1 MRNGYPLVELH
12 RHLDGNV
19 RLDTVLDLGKKH
31 GVDLPAWTLEGLRPY
46 VQVDGREPSLMDFIA
61 KFEMLRRVMVD
72 YDAVRRIV
80 RENLEDAVRE
90 QIDYIELRFSPRF
103 MAEYHNLDT
112 FAVAEA
118 ACDALEEAADLPVK
132 AKLIGIISRHYGPE
146 AGWTELEAA
155 IRCRDRGIVALD
167 LAGDE
172 AGFPGEL
179 FVDHFRK
186 AREAG
191 LRVVAHAGEAAGAS
205 SVRQAVLGLGAE
217 RIGHGIRAIEDPE
230 VMELLL
236 ERGIP
241 LEVCPTS
248 NVHTSTV
255 PDLSSHPLPALLERG
270 VACTLNTDDPSISG
284 IDLAHEYRVAEEA
297 LGLGEDQLRRMQE
310 NALAAAFLTPKERN
324 ELLGILP
331 PY

>member
-12 RHLDGNV
+12 RHLDGNL
-19 RLDTVLDLGKKH
+19 RLETVLDLARQH
-31 GVDLPAWTLEGLRPY
+31 RVELPAATVEGLRPY
-46 VQVDGREPSLMDFIA
+46 VQIVGREPSLMDFIA

-90 QIDYIELRFSPRF
+90 GIDCIELRFSPAF
-103 MAEYHNLDT
+103 MAEHHGLDV
-112 FAVAEA
+112 FGVAEA
-118 ACDALEEAADLPVK
+118 ACDALEEAHDLPVK
-132 AKLIGIISRHYGPE
+132 AKLIGIISRHYGGE
-146 AGWTELEAA
+146 RGWTELEAA
-155 IRCRDRGIVALD
+155 IRCRERGIVALD

-172 AGFPGEL
+172 ARFPGEL

-191 LRVVAHAGEAAGAS
+191 LRLIAHAGEASGAE

-230 VMELLL
+230 VLDLLA
-236 ERGIP
+236 ERGVT

-255 PDLSSHPLPALLERG
+255 PDYKSHPLPALLARG
-270 VACTLNTDDPSISG
+270 LAVTLNTDDPSISG
-284 IDLAHEYRVAEEA
+284 IDLAHEYRIAQEE
-297 LGLGEDQLRRMQE
+297 LGLGEDDLRTMQE
-310 NALAAAFLTPKERN
+310 NAVAAAFLTAEERDD
-324 ELLGILP
+324 LLGVLP